1 MTNKHELKMKQLQ
14 KYKIMDTAI
23 KQNLQ
28 DKKADQHKTM
38 DTAKK

>member
-1 MTNKHELKMKQLQ
+1 MTNKHELMMKQSQ
-14 KYKIMDTAI
+14 KYKIMDTAT

-28 DKKADQHKTM
+28 DKKADQQKTM